1 MTKVRP
7 PLHIGQALDRI
18 AGFLPNGWQDMATV
32 CGVDS
37 AHTVRAWG
45 DPDKPERQLSLER
58 AIALDIAYQRAGG
71 DGRPLF
77 ETYAL
82 QVEVAREQAFACEV
96 ELARRTCAVIRES
109 GQAHEAMV
117 NATLPS
123 ATQADREKAIR
134 ELEDV
139 LREVTSSIA
148 LLRSPRAPDT
158 S

>member
-1 MTKVRP
+1 MTKLRP

-18 AGFLPNGWQDMATV
+18 AGFLPNSWQDMAEICAV
-32 CGVDS
+32 ES
-37 AHTVRAWG
+37 PNTVRAWG
-45 DPDKPERQLSLER
+45 DPDKPDRQLSLER
-58 AIALDIAYQRAGG
+58 AIALDIAYQRAGA

-82 QVEVAREQAFACEV
+82 QVEVAREQAFASEI

-123 ATQADREKAIR
+123 ATAADRDKAIR

-139 LREVTSSIA
+139 IREVTSSIA
-148 LLRSPRAPDT
+148 LLRAPRAPDT

>member
-1 MTKVRP
+1 MTKLRP

-18 AGFLPNGWQDMATV
+18 AGFLPNGWQDMAKA
-32 CGVDS
+32 CGVENP
-37 AHTVRAWG
+37 ATVRAWG
-45 DPDKPERQLSLER
+45 DPDKPDRQLSLER

-82 QVEVAREQAFACEV
+82 QVEVAREQAFASEI
-96 ELARRTCAVIRES
+96 ELVRRTCAVIRES
-109 GQAHEAMV
+109 GQAQEAMV

-123 ATQADREKAIR
+123 ATHADREKAIR

-139 LREVTSSIA
+139 IREVTSSIA
-148 LLRSPRAPDT
+148 LLRAPRAPDT